1 MDYRQAHAA
10 KVKPILDDTEAIL
23 NMTDPAKFIRL
34 TEGLG
39 EFCTQDYRD
48 ERGRVPRKISSS
60 QIRSIYDQ
68 VQRLP
73 DRYDEEVKRRLQLL
87 RPKLA
92 YARGRHKELEDFQK
106 VFDKLIREVRNKE
119 QLENFKRFF
128 EAVVAYHKAYESSR
142 R

>member
-10 KVKPILDDTEAIL
+10 KVKPILDDTEAVL
-23 NMTDPAKFIRL
+23 NMTDPEKFVRL
-34 TEGLG
+34 AEGLG
-39 EFCTQDYRD
+39 EFCTQDYQ
-48 ERGRVPRKISSS
+48 EGRRRIRRKISSS

-92 YARGRHKELEDFQK
+92 YARGRHEQLADFQE
-106 VFDKLIREVRNKE
+106 VFDELIQKVKDER
-119 QLENFKRFF
+119 QLGNFKKFF
-128 EAVVAYHKAYESSR
+128 EAVVAYHKAHGGD
-142 R
+142 